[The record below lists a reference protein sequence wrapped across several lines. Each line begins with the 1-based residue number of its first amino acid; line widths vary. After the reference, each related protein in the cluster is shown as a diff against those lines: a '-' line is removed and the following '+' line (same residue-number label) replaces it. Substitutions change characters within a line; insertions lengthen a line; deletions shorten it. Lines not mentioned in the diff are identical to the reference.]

1 MANTL
6 KFGNGNWA
14 TKDGSTLAYND
25 ESGFN
30 PLPFDFTRASSA
42 TVVNKNGLIE
52 TVASGIPRIDFQ
64 GNTKGALLLEPQRTN
79 SLLQSNQFDTSWS
92 LSGTTI
98 TSGQSGVGGSNNA
111 WLLEKNATNGRVIQ
125 NITSSGI
132 QTFSVYAK
140 SGTNNW
146 VSLLVNGGGNPTA
159 YFDLQNGVLGGSS
172 GGVTNRSI
180 ESVGNG
186 WYRISITFNESVTRV
201 RIYVADS
208 DGNSGGIS
216 GNILIQNAQLEAGSY
231 ATSIINTSGSA
242 VTREADVCNN
252 GANSEVI
259 NSTEGVLYVEASKLV
274 NGGQRQQL
282 TISDGTNDNIVI
294 IQWNSTPNRFQLYV
308 RSGAGAYDLLVVN
321 NIPQTDMNK
330 IALSWDSVNY
340 YAWINGVKLGTK
352 VLTSQPVGLNNISF
366 DQSGSSNFFGK
377 TKDVRVFT
385 TALTD
390 AELIAL
396 TSI

>member
-1 MANTL
+1 ML
-6 KFGNGNWA
+6 C
-14 TKDGSTLAYND
+14 
-25 ESGFN
+25 
-30 PLPFDFTRASSA
+30 
-42 TVVNKNGLIE
+42 
-52 TVASGIPRIDFQ
+52 
-64 GNTKGALLLEPQRTN
+64 LLEPQRTN

-390 AELIAL
+390 AELHRINKYL
-396 TSI
+396 ISFT